1 MSTTS
6 TKTDVKYY
14 IHVLIMLFF
23 FFGFGHLSP
32 IGTIT
37 EVGMQI
43 LGVFLGMIW
52 GWMFIDM
59 LWPSLL
65 GLFALGLTDY
75 AKNVTS
81 ILATSVSNKNVIL
94 VFFFLVL
101 SQYLEHSGLS
111 KTIAFKLLTLK
122 AIEGKPWLICFMIFL
137 ITYLLG
143 VFISIYAV
151 IFLVWAII
159 YDMCQLAGYNKEEA
173 LPAFLLVGVAQISA
187 LGSTIMPYQTFSAV
201 VLNALN
207 SATGIA
213 VPSISFIFFN
223 LIVSFL
229 ALLAYFFACKFIIKI
244 DVSRFKGLNREKIL
258 NGNQINYDT
267 EQKIATVVVCLFLF
281 LILVPSFLG
290 DGNILYKFYKKIGDQ
305 GILVMLMCTVCALKI
320 RGKHLAK
327 MDSMINK
334 GINWSLLFL
343 LMATFTIGDAVNS
356 DEAGII
362 TQISTILTPIFSQ
375 MSAITFII
383 LAFILLC
390 IITQVAH
397 NLVLAVVFVPLL
409 SNLAISSGLGESV
422 AIIVSLGLGIV
433 LKQALMT
440 PAASNRGAMIYGN
453 DWVGRHYAFV
463 FGTIACIS
471 AVSIVIIA
479 GIPIGFLIF

>member
-1 MSTTS
+1 MSTAS
-6 TKTDVKYY
+6 AKTDVKYY
-14 IHVLIMLFF
+14 IHVLIMLLL
-23 FFGFGHLSP
+23 FFGFGYISP

-37 EVGMQI
+37 AVGMQV

-65 GLFALGLTDY
+65 GMIALGMTDY
-75 AKNVTS
+75 TDGVLKIFS
-81 ILATSVSNKNVIL
+81 SGFSNKNVIL

-122 AIEGKPWLICFMIFL
+122 AIEGKPWLICFMILL

-159 YDMCQLAGYNKEEA
+159 YDMCQLAGYNKKEA

-213 VPSISFIFFN
+213 VPSTSFIAFN

-258 NGNQINYDT
+258 NGNQINYDA

-320 RGKHLAK
+320 RGNYLAK
-327 MDSMINK
+327 MDKMINK

-356 DEAGII
+356 DAAGII
-362 TQISTILTPIFSQ
+362 TQISTILTPIFSK
-375 MSAITFII
+375 MSAVVFLIASFV
-383 LAFILLC
+383 LLGM
-390 IITQVAH
+390 ITQIAH
-397 NLVLAVVFVPLL
+397 NLVLAAVFVPLL
-409 SNLAISSGLGESV
+409 SSLAISSGLGESI
-422 AIIVSLGLGIV
+422 AIIVSLGLAVV
-433 LKQALMT
+433 LLQALIT
-440 PAASNRGAMIYGN
+440 PAASNRGALIFGS
-453 DWVGRHYAFV
+453 DWIGKHYAFKY
-463 FGTIACIS
+463 GTFAVIA
-471 AVSIVIIA
+471 ADLVVIII
-479 GIPIGFLIF
+479 GIPLGLLMF